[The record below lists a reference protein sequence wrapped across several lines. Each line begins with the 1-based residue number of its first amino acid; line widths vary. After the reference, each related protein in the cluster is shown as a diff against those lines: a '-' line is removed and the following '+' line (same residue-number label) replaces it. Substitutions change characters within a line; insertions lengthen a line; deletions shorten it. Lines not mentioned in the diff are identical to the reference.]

1 MTSAIG
7 RLTDREKVIYR
18 ATTEIVCAVM
28 IFSVI
33 NFIFNDHFPFPNGP
47 EGAFV
52 HLGLPQYFKIE
63 LTTAKILGVLA
74 LLIPNVPFKIKE
86 FAYFGFGITLISASI
101 AHIARGDARLSVLF
115 IIDPLF
121 FLSLLIVSYFYFE
134 KSRSI
139 PAAERAWGINAT
151 TLQEFVDKVFRKAH
165 DDSGWSPLKGRDEH
179 PNDCFGMSV
188 PVKMGKS

>member
-1 MTSAIG
+1 MTG
-7 RLTDREKVIYR
+7 FTGKLTNREKVIYR
-18 ATTEIVCAVM
+18 TTTGIVCAVM
-28 IFSVI
+28 IFSII

-101 AHIARGDARLSVLF
+101 AHFARGDARLSVLF
-115 IIDPLF
+115 IIDPLV
-121 FLSLLIVSYFYFE
+121 FLSLLIVSYIYFE
-134 KSRSI
+134 RSHSFS
-139 PAAERAWGINAT
+139 AKQRHE
-151 TLQEFVDKVFRKAH
+151 
-165 DDSGWSPLKGRDEH
+165 
-179 PNDCFGMSV
+179 
-188 PVKMGKS
+188 

>member
-7 RLTDREKVIYR
+7 KLTNREKVIYR
-18 ATTEIVCAVM
+18 MTTGIIYAVM
-28 IFSVI
+28 IFSII

-74 LLIPNVPFKIKE
+74 LLIPSVPFKVKE

-101 AHIARGDARLSVLF
+101 AHFSRGDARLSVLF
-115 IIDPLF
+115 IIYPLV
-121 FLSLLIVSYFYFE
+121 FLGILIVSYFYFE
-134 KSRSI
+134 KSHST
-139 PAAERAWGINAT
+139 PLEAERT
-151 TLQEFVDKVFRKAH
+151 
-165 DDSGWSPLKGRDEH
+165 
-179 PNDCFGMSV
+179 
-188 PVKMGKS
+188 